1 VNLGGVE
8 GLIETTIV
16 QLSFAGV
23 EISSSGTDGPYRLA
37 GVTVISDT
45 GIVFDQN
52 PSPYLTS
59 PYAADDFSSAIAN
72 PEIIFVD
79 GFE

>member
-1 VNLGGVE
+1 MC
-8 GLIETTIV
+8 IQRWDTT
-16 QLSFAGV
+16 
-23 EISSSGTDGPYRLA
+23 
-37 GVTVISDT
+37 DT

-59 PYAADDFSSAIAN
+59 PYAADDFSSATAN
-72 PEIIFVD
+72 PETIFVD